1 MSSGKT
7 VAQVAHAAV
16 MAADGGG
23 LEDWVAAGCP
33 GRVLAP
39 PAAVFAQAGARRDVV
54 ARVVDAG
61 LTEVPPGTVTVV
73 ALAPA
78 PAAALPASL
87 APSPG

>member
-7 VAQVAHAAV
+7 VAQIAHAAV
-16 MAADGGG
+16 MAADD
-23 LEDWVAAGCP
+23 LRLARWVAAGCP

-39 PAAVFAQAGARRDVV
+39 DADGFAAAEADGACV

-78 PAAALPASL
+78 AASDLPAPLRL
-87 APSPG
+87 AGA